1 MQEAKEL
8 KVEAVRAYQ
17 PIEAKES
24 RKELHKAE
32 QVQLPQ
38 KSVQSYLGSY
48 DVIRQQDPAL
58 IPMPR
63 PTLAML
69 NYMSKSHYLPES
81 VQERFTQMAAQLD
94 SIPKNSEVTR
104 ALKDLSMA
112 VSYISSVNRELQRGY
127 PPKYFPDLTQAYQMT
142 KEKVFKGDNPFT
154 VNTIMAELS
163 VIVGQV
169 TGVRG
174 DDALEKMHLDMQ
186 NKPLLK
192 DYDYMV

>member
-1 MQEAKEL
+1 M
-8 KVEAVRAYQ
+8 KVEAIKAYQ
-17 PIEAKES
+17 PIKANES
-24 RKELHKAE
+24 RPEVQKAE
-32 QVQLPQ
+32 QVQLPH

-48 DVIRQQDPAL
+48 NVMRQNDPAL
-58 IPMPR
+58 VPMPR

-69 NYMSKSHYLPES
+69 NYMADSQYLPEN
-81 VQERFTQMAAQLD
+81 VQERFVEMAAQLD

-104 ALKDLSMA
+104 AVKDLSMA
-112 VSYISSVNRELQRGY
+112 VSYISGINRELQRGF

-142 KEKVFKGDNPFT
+142 KEKVFKGDKPFS
-154 VNTIMAELS
+154 VGTIMSELS

-169 TGVRG
+169 TGTRS
-174 DDALEKMHLDMQ
+174 DDAMEKMHLDMQ